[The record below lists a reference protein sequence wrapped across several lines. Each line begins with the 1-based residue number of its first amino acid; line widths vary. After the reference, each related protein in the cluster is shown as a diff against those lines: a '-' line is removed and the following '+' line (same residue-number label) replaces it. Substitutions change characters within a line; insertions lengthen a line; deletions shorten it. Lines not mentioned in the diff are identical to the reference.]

1 MYRCI
6 GYATCIYMYAS
17 EFAQGATKS
26 KIRCVYTHT
35 HTLYIYIC
43 IYRYIYIYISKC
55 THRGG
60 TDPFIFSR
68 LRRLIALVG
77 LVSGLCR
84 LIALVR

>member
-1 MYRCI
+1 MYIYVCVGICSGSHEKQNPMCI
-6 GYATCIYMYAS
+6 H
-17 EFAQGATKS
+17 
-26 KIRCVYTHT
+26 THT
-35 HTLYIYIC
+35 HTIYIYIC